1 MATWIWTLCYAI
13 DMKLLLGDKNGRPA
27 YYHAFAWV
35 LPAILT
41 SFGLIILYIPDAESV
56 FTNTKLFPCIW
67 PKNDDNNDVK
77 LSCSC
82 HSLTSLSS
90 AILRILPNYFAT
102 YVLLG
107 VVMIANPILYV
118 ASTRDLETAVLHS
131 MAQMTGRERKLIQT
145 IRLKFA
151 LINLVYYVCWTPNLI
166 NGALLWTLWFQL
178 PINAV
183 ITLWYMM
190 VGSCKYHFKFL
201 DKRREIIETF
211 LINRL

>member
-1 MATWIWTLCYAI
+1 MQSQFLQ
-13 DMKLLLGDKNGRPA
+13 MSSRFLA
-27 YYHAFAWV
+27 YGFRM
-35 LPAILT
+35 T
-41 SFGLIILYIPDAESV
+41 IIS
-56 FTNTKLFPCIW
+56 
-67 PKNDDNNDVK
+67 VK

-82 HSLTSLSS
+82 HSMTSLSS

-102 YVLLG
+102 YVLLA

-118 ASTRDLETAVLHS
+118 ASTRYLETAVLHS
-131 MAQMTGRERKLIQT
+131 MVQMTGRERRLIQT

-183 ITLWYMM
+183 ITLWYIM
-190 VGSCKYHFKFL
+190 VGSC
-201 DKRREIIETF
+201 I
-211 LINRL
+211 